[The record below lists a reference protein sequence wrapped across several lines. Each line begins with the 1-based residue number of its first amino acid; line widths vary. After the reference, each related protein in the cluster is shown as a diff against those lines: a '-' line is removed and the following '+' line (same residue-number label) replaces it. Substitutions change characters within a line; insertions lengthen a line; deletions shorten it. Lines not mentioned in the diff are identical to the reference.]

1 MTEVMETL
9 APVFAWLEQN
19 AWLLV
24 GLSLG
29 SLLLSLL
36 LLPWYVA
43 RIPEDYFSHPQ
54 RHRLSAE
61 SRHPLLNL
69 LISGLK
75 NLFGLLLAVAGL
87 IMLFTPGQGLLT
99 LLVGLM
105 LMNFP
110 GKYRLERWLVMR
122 PGVLKAINW
131 LRHRRGKPP
140 LSDDGSSG

>member
-1 MTEVMETL
+1 MVEALKPLLLWIEH
-9 APVFAWLEQN
+9 N
-19 AWLLV
+19 AWLLAGV
-24 GLSLG
+24 SLA

-54 RHRLSAE
+54 RHRMVRQ
-61 SRHPLLNL
+61 SRHPLLDGIL
-69 LISGLK
+69 VVLK
-75 NLFGLLLAVAGL
+75 NLLGALLVLAGV

-110 GKYRLERWLVMR
+110 GKYRLECWLVSR
-122 PGVLKAINW
+122 PGIWKSLNW
-131 LRHRRGKPP
+131 LRRRSGRPQLLPVRKPQR
-140 LSDDGSSG
+140 D

>member
-1 MTEVMETL
+1 MTEAMEAL
-9 APVFAWLEQN
+9 APVIAWLEQH
-19 AWLLV
+19 AWLLL

-36 LLPWYVA
+36 LLPCFVA
-43 RIPEDYFSHPQ
+43 RIPEDYFSHPH

-61 SRHPLLNL
+61 SRHPLLDL
-69 LISGLK
+69 AISGLK
-75 NLFGLLLAVAGL
+75 NLVGLILAIAGL

-131 LRHRRGKPP
+131 LRRRGGHPP
-140 LSDDGSSG
+140 LSGS